1 MLLEI
6 HIQQFALIEEA
17 TVELTAGL
25 NVLTGETGAGKSIVI
40 DAVNFLLGGRTS
52 SSLVRTGATK
62 ARVEGRFD
70 LAGADDARALL
81 SEWELQDDDPDTL
94 VVVRELTSSGKNGV
108 RLNGRLGTLAQL
120 SQLGD
125 ALVDI
130 HGQHEHQL
138 LMRTVEHLHLL
149 DRLLGDDAI
158 LAEVRGG
165 WEERRRLQAE
175 LDTLQGLERERARQ
189 EDWLRHE
196 VEEIERAGLR
206 PGEQAEL
213 EQEKDLLAHA
223 EKIRLR
229 LGEAWDALDG
239 EEPSAAGLVGRA
251 LKAIEGLAAYSDRF
265 NTTAETLRTVSL
277 ELSEATHEVRDALE
291 EVNPDPE
298 RLDEVQAR
306 LALMASLQRKYGD
319 SIEAVLAYADTSRQ
333 RLTELEGNQARM
345 ETLTSELQQA
355 ETRWREAAG
364 RLSQARQ
371 KLARTLEQSIGSEL
385 AALSMERTRFVVD
398 FHEFAGSADGLDRVE
413 FMISPNPGEPLR
425 PLSKTASGGELSR
438 LMLALKTIFA
448 SVDRIPTVIFDE
460 VDTGIGGQAAGAVA
474 ERLRN
479 IAGSR
484 QVVCITHLPVIAA
497 AAHTHWHLSKEVEEE
512 RTRTLATHIEGKARQ
527 REIARMLSGQAETA
541 ASLKHAQELL
551 LARR

>member
-1 MLLEI
+1 VLLEI